1 MEYELEKT
9 AVGVIKKSLDAVA
22 EQPVDIDF
30 TLPDY
35 CPDIEK
41 ILRCKLVPK
50 IYNRNLSGGQLR
62 VDGTAVVNILYTD
75 SKNNVRACE
84 QSLPFNSSF
93 SLKDIPDN
101 PVIETNTKCEYL
113 NCRPLSRRRITV
125 HGAFTLYAKVKSK
138 AESELYSPDDN
149 IDLEYNTEEITV
161 SSVSALCQEQFSAGD
176 EIQVINKP
184 PVEVVLDSGV
194 RANITDYKVMN
205 GRIMFNGELNVRLL
219 YLSSLDKSAVSQID
233 YSIPFSKTVECSGL
247 EENTNASV
255 TLSVLSYDVRLKSD
269 ILSENPVVS
278 IDSRLSA
285 TVTAFKNENITIVLD
300 AYSTDY
306 FVELERSSV
315 SVNENTEI
323 IENTFMYKDSVSVE
337 DCDINEIIDFNV
349 NYALSNYTIDDGVIT
364 VNSKLNVCILAQDS
378 SNEPEYIERA
388 LEFENKIEAPGFN
401 SIADVNAEI
410 ISVSYRI
417 ADNNKVEIRCEIKY
431 TVVAE
436 NISRYNIVSSVS
448 VDEDKKLQKNS
459 AALTL
464 YFPEKDEKIWDIA
477 KRYNTRKS
485 LITEENSL
493 ESDTADACEMLL
505 IPMV

>member
-9 AVGVIKKSLDAVA
+9 AVGVIKKSLDAVS

-41 ILRCKLVPK
+41 ILRCKLIPK
-50 IYNRNLSGGQLR
+50 IYNRNLSGGQLQI
-62 VDGTAVVNILYTD
+62 DGTTVVNILYTD
-75 SKNNVRACE
+75 SKNNIRACE
-84 QSLPFNSSF
+84 QSIPFNSSF

-101 PVIETNTKCEYL
+101 PVIETDTKCEYL

-138 AESELYSPDDN
+138 GSLELYSPDKDA
-149 IDLEYNTEEITV
+149 DLEYNTEEISV

-184 PVEVVLDSGV
+184 PIEVVLDSDV

-219 YLSSLDKSAVSQID
+219 YLSSLDKNSVLQID
-233 YSIPFSKTVECSGL
+233 YSIPFTKTVDCAGI
-247 EENTNASV
+247 EEDTNAA
-255 TLSVLSYDVRLKSD
+255 LSLSLLSYDVRLKSD

-285 TVTAFKNENITIVLD
+285 AVTAFKNEKVTVVLD

-306 FVELERSSV
+306 RAELERANV
-315 SVNENTEI
+315 SVIENTEI
-323 IENTFMYKDSVSVE
+323 IEDTFMYKDSVSVE
-337 DCDINEIIDFNV
+337 DCDISGIIDFNV
-349 NYALSNYTIDDGVIT
+349 SYSLCNYSINDGVISL
-364 VNSKLNVCILAQDS
+364 NSKLNVRILAQNAS
-378 SNEPEYIERA
+378 GEPEYIERA
-388 LEFENKIEAPGFN
+388 LEFENKVEADGFN
-401 SIADVNAEI
+401 GISDVNAQVM
-410 ISVSYRI
+410 SVSYRI
-417 ADNNKVEIRCEIKY
+417 ADNNRVELRCEIKY
-431 TVVAE
+431 TIVAE
-436 NISRYNIVSSVS
+436 NKQSYNIVKSVS
-448 VDEDKKLQKNS
+448 VDEDKKLKKRGT
-459 AALTL
+459 ALTL
-464 YFPEKDEKIWDIA
+464 YFADKDESIWDIA

-485 LITEENSL
+485 LIMEENTL
-493 ESDTADACEMLL
+493 ESDTLDACEMIL